1 MIFFIKKRNSK
12 YLLMISI
19 LIVCMI
25 SLTLLINET
34 RKNSTVYLNKN
45 NNYTEL
51 YDQNNNETNF
61 IFIGG
66 YARSGTT
73 LMVFYI
79 F

>member
-12 YLLMISI
+12 YLLMIGI

-25 SLTLLINET
+25 SLALLINET
-34 RKNSTVYLNKN
+34 SKNKIVNQN

-51 YDQNNNETNF
+51 IDKNETNF

-66 YARSGTT
+66 FARSGTT
-73 LMVFYI
+73 LMVIYI
-79 F
+79 HF

>member
-19 LIVCMI
+19 LIVCVI

-34 RKNSTVYLNKN
+34 RKNATVIYSNKN

-66 YARSGTT
+66 FARSGTT
-73 LMVFYI
+73 LMVHI

>member
-34 RKNSTVYLNKN
+34 RKNATVYLNKN
-45 NNYTEL
+45 NNVL
-51 YDQNNNETNF
+51 KNNYFLLLTRKNKFNKKN
-61 IFIGG
+61 
-66 YARSGTT
+66 
-73 LMVFYI
+73 
-79 F
+79 